1 MLGEVIQVPLVI
13 YIVYGHLEM
22 LHFLE
27 VIVDNESLR
36 ELQSKQQNVE
46 TQLPVPHQKHN
57 CYEILLIEPILR
69 FWRRFKD
76 IYERK
81 ASQW

>member
-1 MLGEVIQVPLVI
+1 MLGEVIQMPLVI

-22 LHFLE
+22 LNFLE

-36 ELQSKQQNVE
+36 ELQSKPQNAE
-46 TQLPVPHQKHN
+46 TQSPVPHLKHN
-57 CYEILLIEPILR
+57 YYEILLIEPMPR
-69 FWRRFKD
+69 FWRRFKA

-81 ASQW
+81 TSQ